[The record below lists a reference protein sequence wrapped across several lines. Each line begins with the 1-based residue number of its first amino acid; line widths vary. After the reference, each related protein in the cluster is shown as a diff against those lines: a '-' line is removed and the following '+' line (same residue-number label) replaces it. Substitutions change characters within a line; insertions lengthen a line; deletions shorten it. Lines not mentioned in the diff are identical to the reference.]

1 MGTDRLNSQFHR
13 SLSHSLRRCIG
24 RQDRRTVLVAAKY
37 ASADRT
43 ASQYWGLPE
52 ISLLTGP
59 PDSIGDC
66 QNALVDKLE
75 LASANIIILW
85 STSQINR
92 G

>member
-1 MGTDRLNSQFHR
+1 MGTDRLHSQFHC
-13 SLSHSLRRCIG
+13 SLSHSLQRCIG
-24 RQDRRTVLVAAKY
+24 RQDRRAVLVAARD

-43 ASQYWGLPE
+43 ASQYWGLLGM
-52 ISLLTGP
+52 SLLTGP
-59 PDSIGDC
+59 PDSTGDC
-66 QNALVDKLE
+66 QSALVDKLE